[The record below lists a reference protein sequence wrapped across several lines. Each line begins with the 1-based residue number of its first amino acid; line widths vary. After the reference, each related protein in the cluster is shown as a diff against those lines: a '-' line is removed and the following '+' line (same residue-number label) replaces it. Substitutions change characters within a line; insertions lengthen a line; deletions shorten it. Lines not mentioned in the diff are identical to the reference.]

1 MAEANQADS
10 DKEKADRSFTR
21 FAMVIAGI
29 FLLVIGGVLLMAF
42 RHDGVGSFASVASLI
57 LVGLAAFIGIMNLL
71 SFSAHWMKIT
81 DDKQPF
87 GLPEGTVRAI
97 LTIAFIVLVGVL
109 TSFLLSNTSRPAFDK
124 PLIIATGVSAS
135 AAALLE
141 QKFMPDG
148 VITIMKDS
156 TAADATVTVGFL
168 PRIDYRQSDEIAK
181 QILTILSTILAAMI
195 GFYFG
200 AKPGESGSSAKTDDR
215 ATLLADFTAAKA
227 KPPTAT
233 TVSGKIGGIAKQED
247 QAAFQK
253 QLDDINAKVKA
264 ADDALA
270 NPAATI
276 DAIRTSVTDAQAA
289 LGTLPALDKRVAEAG
304 EKATLLADLTTAKA
318 NPPTVTTV
326 SSGIDGV
333 TNPESKAAFQKQ
345 LTAIAEKVD
354 TADKVLADPT
364 ATIETVRTSVEA
376 AKQALATLANLD
388 GEVAKAPH

>member
-1 MAEANQADS
+1 MAEANS
-10 DKEKADRSFTR
+10 DKKETDNTFTY
-21 FAMVIAGI
+21 FGLFIALV
-29 FLLVIGGVLLMAF
+29 FLVVVGGVLYMAF
-42 RHDGVGSFASVASLI
+42 RHDGAGSFASVASLI

-109 TSFLLSNTSRPAFDK
+109 TSFLLSNTSRPAFSDK
-124 PLIIATGVSAS
+124 PIIIATGVSAS

-156 TAADATVTVGFL
+156 TAADATSTVSFL
-168 PRIDYRQSDEIAK
+168 PRIDYRQSDEVAK

-200 AKPGESGSSAKTDDR
+200 AKPGESGSTAKTDDR

-289 LGTLPALDKRVAEAG
+289 LGTLPALDRRVADAG
-304 EKATLLADLTTAKA
+304 EKATLLAELTTAKA

-326 SSGIDGV
+326 SSGIGGV

-345 LTAIAEKVD
+345 LAAIGEKVD

-364 ATIETVRTSVEA
+364 ATIETVRTRVEA
-376 AKQALATLANLD
+376 AKQALGTLANLD